1 MIKERK
7 ISLPTKLASFQVTSA
22 DEFVWIDSH
31 NRLVEVV
38 APSSLSSL
46 SSSTRLSSSTLDS
59 SSPSPPSSG
68 ATAAL
73 DQRRPGE
80 SRPTGR
86 SQGVGQQGRFGLDLN
101 EYSRREVD
109 EKKCEWSQLF

>member
-59 SSPSPPSSG
+59 SSSG